1 MLFYHNI
8 KTAACG
14 LVRSVQQKTKK
25 QKAGIDS
32 CLLSICLL
40 LKINLLLQLAAI
52 PNEKE
57 DAQRNTTFV
66 FIDRAQYVKKSRNE
80 PNFKTTLADVYLFST
95 AALRIVAIISIQL
108 LLMFIGRLDTTPET
122 ASNFNTTLV
131 DVYLTL
137 NSKKKEA
144 MKNFNTTLV
153 DVYHPIH
160 LMLCAALLYFNTTL
174 VDVYQGILCAGMA
187 INVKFQYNSC

>member
-80 PNFKTTLADVYLFST
+80 PNFKTTLADVYQNLHK
-95 AALRIVAIISIQL
+95 IISSEK
-108 LLMFIGRLDTTPET
+108 LD
-122 ASNFNTTLV
+122 
-131 DVYLTL
+131 
-137 NSKKKEA
+137 
-144 MKNFNTTLV
+144 
-153 DVYHPIH
+153 
-160 LMLCAALLYFNTTL
+160 FNTTL
-174 VDVYQGILCAGMA
+174 VDVYQITTDKHELCIL
-187 INVKFQYNSC
+187 IFQYNSC